1 MKKSNEGGFVQGQPE
16 LQQAMDNRQP
26 EDPSRKRQ
34 APLTS
39 GYLLNQGYPALFKR
53 KTSDLLQEAE
63 TMLNRVKIFKE
74 RIWLQTFLYRLKSLE
89 RALEQ
94 TEYLYNAETYN
105 DYNDFINSHFGKNWR
120 QMAMLRPEFAIPA
133 INASEVKVPAIN
145 APAPAI
151 NAPAPALN
159 APAPAINASEVK
171 VQKLAFEYPVASPAL
186 KQTVLGNDYPSNNLD
201 EDESQLKGM
210 EDDQLVR
217 ELQSLHKNKVE
228 SPSNPDQSTEA
239 HSPSMKTPEEPRKYI
254 QETEKEGFKS
264 RISEDKLEKGILS
277 TMLQHEVAQLQSK
290 GKSQAEIT
298 KTLHLDN
305 PHYASIINPSLN
317 TQESNRR
324 DINNFEAAEPN
335 QANKAIQGVND
346 LKQDEKVIVGIKPDM
361 SNSEEIQIYSKPPQ
375 PKVTYINNTYQ
386 HMLLNGPTADSK
398 VQEIREPQNIPGNA
412 AHEHHDAIQDSI
424 AYLQKQD
431 QPTYA
436 IRSHVMQPPN
446 NLGPNYPHFISYP
459 YVEVPK
465 GTLKPQ
471 RQQKQSNVL
480 TPLPHYSE
488 YIARGSYAPYPYLK
502 LWDHKNATF
511 LQSHLM
517 TSIPYKSNSS
527 HKIDAELSDDMKRQL
542 RDGKIIVLSDSLVRK
557 F

>member
-1 MKKSNEGGFVQGQPE
+1 MHQSIPLSTAYISRCWSFRVLFRALISTKIKLRRDRSAPEPAEINTAMNNGRHRYLTFLYLTCLAMDISVAPNIAPTSRGFVQGQPE

-105 DYNDFINSHFGKNWR
+105 DYNDFINSHFGK
-120 QMAMLRPEFAIPA
+120 
-133 INASEVKVPAIN
+133 
-145 APAPAI
+145 
-151 NAPAPALN
+151 
-159 APAPAINASEVK
+159 
-171 VQKLAFEYPVASPAL
+171 
-186 KQTVLGNDYPSNNLD
+186 
-201 EDESQLKGM
+201 
-210 EDDQLVR
+210 
-217 ELQSLHKNKVE
+217 
-228 SPSNPDQSTEA
+228 
-239 HSPSMKTPEEPRKYI
+239 
-254 QETEKEGFKS
+254 ETEKEGFKS